1 MSVFGNTV
9 SGDLDRGPNGFFRV
23 KGSQETLQH
32 VRTRLRLLKKEVARD
47 QRIGLD
53 LFDFIMD
60 PTISTTAIA
69 NYIASYILDTPGV
82 TDVDF
87 SFNLDTAKGD
97 FTMEMDLQFDQDN
110 LEERRPI
117 HETLTIQGFG
127 AST

>member
-23 KGSQETLQH
+23 NGSQESLQH
-32 VRTRLRLLKKEVARD
+32 IRTRLRLLKKEVARD
-47 QRIGLD
+47 QRYGLD
-53 LFDFIMD
+53 LFDFVMD
-60 PTISTTAIA
+60 PTVDLTAIA

-82 TDVDF
+82 TDVDLTF
-87 SFNLDTAKGD
+87 DLDTATGD
-97 FTMEMDLQFDQDN
+97 LIMEMDLQFEQDD